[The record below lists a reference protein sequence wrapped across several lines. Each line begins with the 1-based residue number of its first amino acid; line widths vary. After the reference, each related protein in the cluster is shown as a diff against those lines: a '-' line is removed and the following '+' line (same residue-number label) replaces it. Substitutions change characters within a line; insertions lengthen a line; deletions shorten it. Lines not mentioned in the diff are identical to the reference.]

1 MKVTISAN
9 ETEAIFSIEDTGKG
23 IDGKILPML
32 FTGQISHREGETY
45 DNKRS
50 MGIGLSVCKSIIDAH
65 RGKVWAENKIDGGA
79 KISFTLPLEEEEQ
92 NGD

>member
-1 MKVTISAN
+1 MRRTIINGVWES
-9 ETEAIFSIEDTGKG
+9 E
-23 IDGKILPML
+23 
-32 FTGQISHREGETY
+32 
-45 DNKRS
+45 
-50 MGIGLSVCKSIIDAH
+50 LSVCKSIIDAH

>member
-1 MKVTISAN
+1 MIVT
-9 ETEAIFSIEDTGKG
+9 EDGDQVKFSVEDDGAGIEESVLPRMFDGSFESE
-23 IDGKILPML
+23 DGKE
-32 FTGQISHREGETY
+32 SDSRR
-45 DNKRS
+45 N

>member
-1 MKVTISAN
+1 M
-9 ETEAIFSIEDTGKG
+9 
-23 IDGKILPML
+23 
-32 FTGQISHREGETY
+32 Y

-79 KISFTLPLEEEEQ
+79 KILFTLPLEEEEQ

>member
-1 MKVTISAN
+1 MNDMTTFIARMIMR
-9 ETEAIFSIEDTGKG
+9 EADKSTAA
-23 IDGKILPML
+23 
-32 FTGQISHREGETY
+32 GQISHREGETY